1 MSFFRFEDPWFLILL
16 LSLPLLALREK
27 RTTNTINYSSIAS
40 LKIINKYQTKIKSVL
55 PVVIKF
61 VAISLF
67 IIALARPQ
75 EGHKRTE
82 IISQGVDIVLAID
95 TSGSMQALDFEK
107 NDSKVTRLSV
117 VKDVVAEF
125 VKNREIDRI
134 GMVVFGANAFT
145 QCPLTLDQ
153 SILLSFLDKLKIG
166 MAGDATAIGS
176 AVGISIRRLKDLK
189 SKSKVI
195 ILLTDGRNNSGPIS
209 PLQAAEIAKSLGIKV
224 YTIGIGK
231 YGKAPF
237 LVDSIFGKRL
247 IYQNVDIDEEV
258 LKNISKIT
266 DAAYFRATNLK
277 SLRDI
282 YKQIDKLEKSEAK
295 TLDHSEYKEL
305 FHYFLI
311 SGLILILIEII
322 CLNEMDS
329 LCEININTP
338 PYYLCIK
345 N

>member
-1 MSFFRFEDPWFLILL
+1 MTFFRFDDPWLL
-16 LSLPLLALREK
+16 LTLALIPILIMRE
-27 RTTNTINYSSIAS
+27 RSIANTINYSSLSS
-40 LKIINKYQTKIKSVL
+40 LKAVNQHRYKVL
-55 PVVIKF
+55 ILTPTILKF
-61 VAISLF
+61 IAITLF
-67 IIALARPQ
+67 IIAFARPQ
-75 EGHKRTE
+75 EGSKRTE
-82 IISQGVDIVLAID
+82 ILSQGVDIILAID

-107 NDSKVTRLSV
+107 NDSQVTRLSV

-153 SILLSFLDKLKIG
+153 NILLSFLDKLKTG

-231 YGKAPF
+231 HGKAPF

-247 IYQNVDIDEEV
+247 IYQNVDIDEDV

-266 DAAYFRATNLK
+266 DATYFRATDLK
-277 SLRDI
+277 SLKDI
-282 YKQIDKLEKSEAK
+282 YKQIDRLEKSEAK
-295 TLDHSEYKEL
+295 SLDHSEYKEL

-322 CLNEMDS
+322 SLNS
-329 LCEININTP
+329 FLRRLP
-338 PYYLCIK
+338 
-345 N
+345 